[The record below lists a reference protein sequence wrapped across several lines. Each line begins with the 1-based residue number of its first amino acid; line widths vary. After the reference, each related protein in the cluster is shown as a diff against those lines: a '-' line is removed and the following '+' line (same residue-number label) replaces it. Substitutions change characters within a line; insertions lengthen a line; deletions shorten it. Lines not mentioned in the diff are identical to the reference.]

1 MNSLRRWLY
10 RPKRTDSSLL
20 AQFYF
25 ADEDLNQVAAELDS
39 FEGRKDPERCTTLV
53 NQLRACQARVL
64 NVVSQIMDEQ
74 VKDFRASRD
83 FRVKFPD
90 DVIQENL
97 AGQLWF
103 GAECLAA
110 GSSIM
115 NREVESACMRPLARA
130 LTKNLDSLR
139 NVLRDQCLRNVHEY
153 TDPIKESLIIFDK
166 LFAEFE
172 LSYVSAMVPV
182 KTAHEY
188 DLVQEITVLFSETVQ
203 RALKVGLLTRDMIDE
218 YDPALM
224 FTIPRLAI
232 VSGVHIFKDGPLNPD
247 NDPWNLSEMFRPFQ
261 TLLLKIR
268 ELLGILTDEELNT
281 LERALCSQEEP
292 SFLLSLEEKKK
303 QNAKLEKQKSRE
315 ERSLTGAT
323 SRTEKDKD
331 ESDDGSMENEL
342 TALEIAER
350 LEALAL
356 NFETSRNA
364 KLAQSNEHSDH
375 DIHNQSSESMSSSS
389 CSFYSE
395 TEVEER
401 DFMHVE
407 RELGSDQSGQTQLQ
421 QFTQQPHHETTID
434 SRTMTH
440 SIPVEEHHHA
450 LMPEFTVPSCD
461 AIDAIRSSISGT
473 EHSPSSDPTTQENS
487 QIDKSS
493 EAAAVGRAHF
503 AMNKGDSSDS
513 GLHSEVLSNSD
524 STFTISSSDSNQHVA
539 ISDVPGASESDT
551 NHGEC
556 TNSQSGFSVVDHTQ
570 QMNEDDAH
578 NKSKESLETVV
589 SVSEVE
595 NHNLDSCLIMTTGAG
610 GDSARARSSDVGNV
624 TFPSFQPDQKV
635 HAGDIAA
642 KYSDSISRHPNG
654 ITLNVDVHSAVSDLC
669 CENSLRL
676 NTESTTSR
684 AFPQTSGNSIEII
697 MQASDTESTSASQ
710 TLMNTD
716 QCASY
721 NCRVNGSESGEV
733 VQWPQGLTNSSH
745 ETRERSFSEHSK
757 ISHNSK
763 DHICDRGEQSA
774 MFNADCAGE
783 TTKERGHSS
792 DVSNLVPCANSDVFS
807 THSPVP
813 TAVIED
819 RENNNNHIKKCA
831 ILTQNSDVHSDSKQE
846 TVSASATR
854 QTNNCVSVLIS
865 QEQCATESSSE
876 QGSVVSPQ
884 PPSASITTTEST
896 TTSTADSTH
905 VLKASIDV
913 AQESRKLTPSPPPSH
928 NTISTHVLTTNTS
941 SSSVPNVSTPKGHY
955 GGIKGSSRT
964 RSLKKSSK
972 MRQHQQDTSSSHNQ
986 RPGLPIQAKVLIE
999 SQLLDSECNHS
1010 SETSSY
1016 TSDCGDQEEIDL
1028 AVKAAE
1034 NATRQQVR
1042 ARFES
1047 SSDMIHRLF
1056 VCISG
1061 VADQLQTNFAGD
1073 LRNIL
1078 RAVFDM
1084 NCSELVDIGTD
1095 DKCKDTTPLV
1105 AAYRAVSQASRSRRA
1120 RSSANQ
1126 RQEPPSWLPDEQ
1138 TSDCMSCQVPF
1149 TFLRRRHHCR
1159 NCGKIFCSRCSSN
1172 FVPLPHFGHEMAVRV
1187 CNRCFMFQVTPFTA
1201 RQATQ

>member
-39 FEGRKDPERCTTLV
+39 FEGRKDPERCTALV

-153 TDPIKESLIIFDK
+153 TDSIKESLIIFDK

-303 QNAKLEKQKSRE
+303 QNAKIERQKSRE
-315 ERSLTGAT
+315 ERNLTGAT
-323 SRTEKDKD
+323 SRKDKD
-331 ESDDGSMENEL
+331 REESDDGSMENEM

-364 KLAQSNEHSDH
+364 KLAQCNEHSVH
-375 DIHNQSSESMSSSS
+375 EIHNQSSESLSTSS

-395 TEVEER
+395 TEAEER
-401 DFMHVE
+401 NSLDVE
-407 RELGSDQSGQTQLQ
+407 KELASDDSGQTHLQ
-421 QFTQQPHHETTID
+421 QFTQQLYHEINADSSTLTQSIPVVENLDASLPECTETPTAGTLSKNTLATEDSALSEATTQDHTTID
-434 SRTMTH
+434 
-440 SIPVEEHHHA
+440 
-450 LMPEFTVPSCD
+450 
-461 AIDAIRSSISGT
+461 
-473 EHSPSSDPTTQENS
+473 NS
-487 QIDKSS
+487 L
-493 EAAAVGRAHF
+493 EAAAAVGRAYF
-503 AMNKGDSSDS
+503 AMNKCDSSDS
-513 GLHSEVLSNSD
+513 GLQSEVLSNSD
-524 STFTISSSDSNQHVA
+524 STFTISSSDSNQQVA
-539 ISDVPGASESDT
+539 ISDAPGVSKCTDCREASET
-551 NHGEC
+551 NHGV
-556 TNSQSGFSVVDHTQ
+556 F
-570 QMNEDDAH
+570 
-578 NKSKESLETVV
+578 
-589 SVSEVE
+589 
-595 NHNLDSCLIMTTGAG
+595 
-610 GDSARARSSDVGNV
+610 
-624 TFPSFQPDQKV
+624 
-635 HAGDIAA
+635 
-642 KYSDSISRHPNG
+642 
-654 ITLNVDVHSAVSDLC
+654 SDLC
-669 CENSLRL
+669 CENSLGL
-676 NTESTTSR
+676 NTNSSSHQVL
-684 AFPQTSGNSIEII
+684 PQTSGNSVETI
-697 MQASDTESTSASQ
+697 MQLSDIENEHTSHAHLKADHS
-710 TLMNTD
+710 
-716 QCASY
+716 APY
-721 NCRVNGSESGEV
+721 NCRMNGSESGKV
-733 VQWPQGLTNSSH
+733 VQTTQELTSADFSH
-745 ETRERSFSEHSK
+745 AVNERPHPEHSR
-757 ISHNSK
+757 IPHTSK
-763 DHICDRGEQSA
+763 DQICDRGEQSHVLNNRHA
-774 MFNADCAGE
+774 HASE
-783 TTKERGHSS
+783 ERGDLS
-792 DVSNLVPCANSDVFS
+792 DVDNPLACANSDILS
-807 THSPVP
+807 TP
-813 TAVIED
+813 AVMED
-819 RENNNNHIKKCA
+819 RENNNNHVNKCA
-831 ILTQNSDVHSDSKQE
+831 ILTQTSEMHSDEE
-846 TVSASATR
+846 TVSAFGRR
-854 QTNNCVSVLIS
+854 QIDGCVNILIS
-865 QEQCATESSSE
+865 RDQTMADSSSE
-876 QGSVVSPQ
+876 TDPVTSSQSL
-884 PPSASITTTEST
+884 SAPITTIESDAILT
-896 TTSTADSTH
+896 ASTADSTH
-905 VLKASIDV
+905 TFKPSVDD
-913 AQESRKLTPSPPPSH
+913 AQDSRKLTPSPPPSH
-928 NTISTHVLTTNTS
+928 NGLSNHLLTTNTS
-941 SSSVPNVSTPKGHY
+941 SLAAPNSSSTKGHY
-955 GGIKGSSRT
+955 SGIKGSSRT

-972 MRQHQQDTSSSHNQ
+972 VRQQQQETSSNRNQ
-986 RPGLPIQAKVLIE
+986 RPGLPAQAKVLIE
-999 SQLLDSECNHS
+999 YQLLDSECNHS

-1084 NCSELVDIGTD
+1084 NCSELVDISTD
-1095 DKCKDTTPLV
+1095 DKCKDTTPLE
-1105 AAYRAVSQASRSRRA
+1105 AAYRAVSQASRSARRA
-1120 RSSANQ
+1120 RSFTNQ
-1126 RQEPPSWLPDEQ
+1126 RQ
-1138 TSDCMSCQVPF
+1138 
-1149 TFLRRRHHCR
+1149 
-1159 NCGKIFCSRCSSN
+1159 
-1172 FVPLPHFGHEMAVRV
+1172 
-1187 CNRCFMFQVTPFTA
+1187 
-1201 RQATQ
+1201 